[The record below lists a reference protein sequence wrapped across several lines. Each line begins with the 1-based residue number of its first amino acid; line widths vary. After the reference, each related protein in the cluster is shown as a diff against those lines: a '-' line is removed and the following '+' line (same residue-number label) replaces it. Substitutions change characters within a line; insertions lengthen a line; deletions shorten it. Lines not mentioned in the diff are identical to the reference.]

1 MPQHLSGSQKVS
13 TSTNSDYAYQ
23 WLRKVSHMNV
33 LSLVIGKDFQ
43 RFCWKQQAFLHF
55 ECDGMFEPFMCEELS
70 EEVGF
75 YLHVWTRRYVS

>member
-1 MPQHLSGSQKVS
+1 
-13 TSTNSDYAYQ
+13 
-23 WLRKVSHMNV
+23 MNV
-33 LSLVIGKDFQ
+33 LSLIIGKDFQ

-55 ECDGMFEPFMCEELS
+55 ECDGMFQPFMCEELS